1 MLLAHAVLA
10 QCCRA
15 VGEPDEARAHVEAVA
30 RLHAAGVAA
39 WANDIARRITG
50 EGEAHRG

>member
-10 QCCRA
+10 RCCRA
-15 VGEPDEARAHVEAVA
+15 DGEQDEARAHVEAVA

-39 WANDIARRITG
+39 WADEIARRVTG
-50 EGEAHRG
+50 KGEAHRG